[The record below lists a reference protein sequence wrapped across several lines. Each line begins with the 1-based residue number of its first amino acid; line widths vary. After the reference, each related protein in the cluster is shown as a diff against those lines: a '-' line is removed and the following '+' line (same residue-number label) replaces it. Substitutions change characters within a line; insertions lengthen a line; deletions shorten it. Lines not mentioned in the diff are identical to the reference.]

1 MTDFVSG
8 YNVIK
13 KLGDG
18 ARSQVYQV
26 VRPSTGE
33 VFALKRVVRESH
45 EDTRFLEQAI
55 AEHRIAGQL
64 SHVYL
69 RKAFELKRIRRLF
82 KLAEVHVIMEFVEG
96 VSLDKCRPDAIA
108 KAVDLFLKVAEGLH
122 HMHENGFIHTD
133 LKPNNL
139 LLQYDGQIK
148 IIDFGQSCE
157 IGTKKPRIQG
167 TPDYIA
173 PEQVE
178 RRTLTQQT
186 DVFNLGATL
195 YWTLTGQ
202 AYPTAISK
210 KRRQQDVRRP
220 TAVPTPQEVNPDTP
234 SVLSRLV
241 MECCRYERHRRP
253 SGMRDVIGRL
263 EIAHHLLTKRHP
275 VRSEARDVEPH
286 ADGRYDDG
294 TLGDAD
300 RTPGDGR

>member
-1 MTDFVSG
+1 VTDFVSG

-13 KLGDG
+13 KVGDG
-18 ARSQVYQV
+18 ARSQVFEV

-55 AEHRIAGQL
+55 TEHRIASQL

-69 RKAFELKRIRRLF
+69 RRAFELKRIRRFF
-82 KLAEVHVIMEFVEG
+82 KLAEVHVVMEYVEG
-96 VSLDKCRPDAIA
+96 VSLDKCRPDPID
-108 KAVDLFLKVAEGLH
+108 KAVDLFLKVAEGLLY
-122 HMHENGFIHTD
+122 MHEHGFLHTD
-133 LKPNNL
+133 LKPNNI

-157 IGTKKPRIQG
+157 IGTRKPRIQG

-202 AYPTAISK
+202 AYPTVISK
-210 KRRQQDVRRP
+210 KRRRQDVRRQ
-220 TAVPTPQEVNPDTP
+220 TAVPSPQEANPEVP

-241 MECCRYERHRRP
+241 MECCRYERQRRP
-253 SGMRDVIGRL
+253 SDMRDVIGRL
-263 EIAHHLLTKRHP
+263 EIAHHVLKKRRP
-275 VRSEARDVEPH
+275 AGDETNDVDQH
-286 ADGRYDDG
+286 ADGDYDDTAAG
-294 TLGDAD
+294 NTDLDPRSGK
-300 RTPGDGR
+300 

>member
-13 KLGDG
+13 KIGDG
-18 ARSQVYQV
+18 ARSQVFQV

-69 RKAFELKRIRRLF
+69 RKALEIKRIRRLF
-82 KLAEVHVIMEFVEG
+82 KLAEVHVVMEYVEG
-96 VSLDKCRPDAIA
+96 VSLDKSRPDGID
-108 KAVDLFLKVAEGLH
+108 KAVDVFLKVAEGLH
-122 HMHENGFIHTD
+122 YMHEHGFLHTD
-133 LKPNNL
+133 LKPNNI
-139 LLQYDGQIK
+139 LLQYDGQVK

-157 IGTKKPRIQG
+157 IGTRKPRIQG

-202 AYPTAISK
+202 AYPTVISK
-210 KRRQQDVRRP
+210 KRRRQGVRQA
-220 TAVPTPQEVNPDTP
+220 AVPTPQEANAEIP

-241 MECCRYERHRRP
+241 MECCRYERRLRP
-253 SGMRDVIGRL
+253 TDMRDVIGRL
-263 EIAHHLLTKRHP
+263 EIAHHVLTKRRP
-275 VRSEARDVEPH
+275 GAAETQGVDPH
-286 ADGRYDDG
+286 AGDDYDD
-294 TLGDAD
+294 TEVGDANQ
-300 RTPGDGR
+300 TPRNGK

>member
-1 MTDFVSG
+1 VTDFVSG

-18 ARSQVYQV
+18 ARSQVFQV

-55 AEHRIAGQL
+55 AEHRISSQL

-69 RKAFELKRIRRLF
+69 RKAFELKRMRRLF
-82 KLAEVHVIMEFVEG
+82 KLSEVHVVMEFVEG
-96 VSLDKCRPDAIA
+96 VSLDKCRPDDIA
-108 KAVDLFLKVAEGLH
+108 KTVDLFLKIADGLH
-122 HMHENGFIHTD
+122 YMHEHGFLHTD

-139 LLQYDGQIK
+139 LLQYGSQIK

-195 YWTLTGQ
+195 YWTLTGA
-202 AYPTAISK
+202 AYPTVISK
-210 KRRQQDVRRP
+210 KRRRQDVRQP
-220 TAVPTPQEVNPDTP
+220 SAVPTPQEINADIP

-253 SGMRDVIGRL
+253 SDMRDVIGRL
-263 EIAHHLLTKRHP
+263 EIAHHVLTKRRP
-275 VRSEARDVEPH
+275 GPSEAEELESPPDE
-286 ADGRYDDG
+286 GYD
-294 TLGDAD
+294 GDAIRD
-300 RTPGDGR
+300 TDQTPGDGR